1 MAYRYKQVIL
11 TITGIVYCS
20 MPSIYIGY
28 YTVYV
33 WFVSYLSNQWNHLF
47 IMNQKTTMMAISFKI
62 NMLVYVVFV
71 IPLVVYMELVLL
83 F

>member
-1 MAYRYKQVIL
+1 MY
-11 TITGIVYCS
+11 T
-20 MPSIYIGY
+20 

-33 WFVSYLSNQWNHLF
+33 YNVSYLSNQWNHLF
-47 IMNQKTTMMAISFKI
+47 ITIKKIMHIPISFKI

-71 IPLVVYMELVLL
+71 LPLFVYTSSMIL